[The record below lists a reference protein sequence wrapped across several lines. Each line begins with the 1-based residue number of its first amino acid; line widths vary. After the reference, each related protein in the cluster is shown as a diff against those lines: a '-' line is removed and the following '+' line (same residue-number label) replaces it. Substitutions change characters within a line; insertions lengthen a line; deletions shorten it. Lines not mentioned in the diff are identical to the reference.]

1 MTQTSKKKV
10 MLGMSGGV
18 DSSVA
23 AALLKESGYDV
34 VGVTMQ
40 VWDQTAHEDGCCSLS
55 SVEDAR
61 RIANKLDIP
70 FYVFNMKEEFRKYVI
85 DYFVKEY
92 QSGRTPNPC
101 IACNRYIK
109 FGSLLDKAKSMDI
122 DYVATGHYA
131 IIEKKGNRYLLKRA
145 LDDTKD
151 QSYVLYNLT
160 QDQLSKTLLPLGNY
174 KKTEIRKIAK
184 KLNFSVA
191 SKPDSQEI
199 CFVEDNDHHRFIKEH
214 TGKDIPKGNFVDI
227 DGNILGEHEGI
238 TKYTIGQR
246 RGLGIALGNPVFVLD
261 IDVESNEVIIGDN
274 EELLSDSFTVYDLNW
289 ISIEKL
295 EKDMRVKAK
304 IRYKATEQEA
314 TITPLEDGRVKVIL
328 DSKQR
333 AVTAGQSVVFYIN
346 DYVVGGGIITK

>member
-1 MTQTSKKKV
+1 
-10 MLGMSGGV
+10 MSGGV

-40 VWDQTAHEDGCCSLS
+40 VWDQTSHDDGCCSLS

-61 RIANKLDIP
+61 RVANKLDIP

-92 QSGRTPNPC
+92 EAGRTPNPC

-174 KKTEIRKIAK
+174 KKTEIRNIAK

-214 TGKDIPKGNFVDI
+214 TGKEIPKGNFVDI

-246 RGLGIALGNPVFVLD
+246 RGLGIALGKPMFVLD
-261 IDVESNEVIIGDN
+261 IDVESNEVIVGDN

>member
-23 AALLKESGYDV
+23 AYLLKEEGYDV

-40 VWDQTAHEDGCCSLS
+40 VWDQTSHDDGCCSLS

-61 RIANKLDIP
+61 RVANRLDIP

-92 QSGRTPNPC
+92 ESGRTPNPC

-131 IIEKKGNRYLLKRA
+131 IIEKKDSRYLLKKA
-145 LDDTKD
+145 IDDAKD

-160 QDQLSKTLLPLGNY
+160 QNQLSKTLLPLGKY
-174 KKTEIRKIAK
+174 KKTEIREIAK

-199 CFVEDNDHHRFIKEH
+199 CFVEDNDHHRFIKEY
-214 TGKDIPKGNFVDI
+214 TGKGIKKGNFVDI
-227 DGNILGEHEGI
+227 DGNVLGKHEGV

-246 RGLGIALGNPVFVLD
+246 RGLGIALGKPMFVLD
-261 IDVESNEVIIGDN
+261 IDVESNKVIVGDN
-274 EELLSDSFTVYDLNW
+274 EELLSDGFSVYDLNW
-289 ISIEKL
+289 ISIDKL
-295 EKDMRVKAK
+295 EKEMKVKAK
-304 IRYKATEQEA
+304 IRYKATEQDA
-314 TITPLEDGRVKVIL
+314 TIVPLEDGRVRVIL

-333 AVTAGQSVVFYIN
+333 AVTPGQSVVFYSN
-346 DYVVGGGIITK
+346 EYVVGGGIIEK